1 MGYSVGRWEGDTL
14 VVDSSGFREDGW
26 LDRMGHPHSS
36 VLHLIERFRRPD
48 VSHLEIDVTIDDPK
62 AYGKPFTYTLRQT
75 LIPDQDL
82 FEYFCTE
89 NEKDVEHFK

>member
-1 MGYSVGRWEGDTL
+1 MVHDVSVPLPPISNGNILPSLNHWFL
-14 VVDSSGFREDGW
+14 AW
-26 LDRMGHPHSS
+26 S
-36 VLHLIERFRRPD
+36 VLAKDNI
-48 VSHLEIDVTIDDPK
+48 EIDVTIDDPK